1 MASVLTFICT
11 FAADFIDTDSLVEL
25 HTPRLFMVQNK
36 VSKRVTATILSMAA
50 HSGDSH
56 HGPVALCS
64 GRSGMFL
71 RRRHLRAA
79 GDASLAGYQ
88 RRTHHATL
96 HRTAGLLLSTRGAG
110 VADGTI
116 SSDESNGRKEL
127 CYHRHAPALGSPL
140 SGSVR
145 LAPRGHSLVA
155 QPVWSRPHRALQG
168 GHPALH
174 RLPRS
179 GFRYAPFPKPA
190 TSGEEVIGL

>member
-64 GRSGMFL
+64 GRSRMLL
-71 RRRHLRAA
+71 RRRYLRVA

-116 SSDESNGRKEL
+116 SSDESNGRRSGNTTGRPVGHHSVEL
-127 CYHRHAPALGSPL
+127 
-140 SGSVR
+140 
-145 LAPRGHSLVA
+145 
-155 QPVWSRPHRALQG
+155 
-168 GHPALH
+168 
-174 RLPRS
+174 RLP
-179 GFRYAPFPKPA
+179 
-190 TSGEEVIGL
+190 GLSHRTDCRRDGVAVVAG